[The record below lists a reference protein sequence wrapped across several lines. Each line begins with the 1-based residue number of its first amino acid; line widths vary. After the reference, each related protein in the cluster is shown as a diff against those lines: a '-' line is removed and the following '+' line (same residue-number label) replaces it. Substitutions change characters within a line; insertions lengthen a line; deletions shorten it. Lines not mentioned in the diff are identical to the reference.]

1 VKNLSGLSR
10 HLNTCCGV
18 RNYQRRYTDRRHRH
32 LSTGQLTA
40 PVYNESIPDPLETDN
55 SKLGND
61 DSLDS
66 QLNSSQ
72 EEAKDTQQEGSHLQ
86 EDCVSSHRSSVSSI

>member
-1 VKNLSGLSR
+1 MKNLSGLS
-10 HLNTCCGV
+10 HYLNMCHRVC
-18 RNYQRRYTDRRHRH
+18 NHQRRYTDRRHCH
-32 LSTGQLTA
+32 LSTGQLTV
-40 PVYNESIPDPLETDN
+40 PVYNKSILDPLETNN

-72 EEAKDTQQEGSHLQ
+72 EEAKDTQ
-86 EDCVSSHRSSVSSI
+86 